1 MPALLP
7 FQSARLVNYPTC
19 ANHQYAV
26 RIDSTDLPPDA
37 ELQADVAIVGA
48 GPAGITLAL
57 ELAGAGH
64 SVALIESG
72 SDSFDAEVQQLGD
85 AVLEDPA
92 HMPMSEATRRQLGG
106 ASNVWGGRCVPFDA
120 IDFQTR
126 QITGN
131 AHWPVSYEEIQRY
144 YERACE
150 WCVCGSDDAFD
161 ARELPDLAER
171 SLIPGWPEGDV
182 RATTL
187 ERWSLP
193 TNFGRQY
200 RRRLE
205 ESELVTLTTRL
216 TCTEIVVGEDGYAV
230 SHMVGQTLAGN
241 CARIHAARYV
251 LACGGL
257 EATRLLF
264 ASDRVHS
271 RGIGNHAG
279 HLGRWY
285 MAHIEAR
292 IARVHFTTPAK
303 ETIYSYERDPDG
315 VYVRRRFTFSPQF
328 QRQHELPN
336 AALWLE
342 NPEIGDPSHRSG
354 SLSFVYLM
362 LVSPLGRYLISEG
375 IRKHQLGDSSAISKR
390 AHFANVLRSPLA
402 TVAFALALGY
412 GRFLKRGR
420 KVPGFFIPNSA
431 NVYPL
436 LYQSEHLPNRASHV
450 AVVAQRDA
458 LGMPRLQP
466 RMHIDARDIDGVI
479 RAHEHFDRYL
489 REHSLGYL
497 EYIVEDFDK
506 AIRDRFFYGCHQ
518 SGTTR
523 MAKRSEDGVLDADL
537 AVHGFEDLF
546 VASSSAFVTSSQ
558 ANSTFTIVAFAL
570 RLAEHL
576 HRSLA
581 ASARP
586 GLSVSPR
593 LGPA

>member
-1 MPALLP
+1 V
-7 FQSARLVNYPTC
+7 RLDAT
-19 ANHQYAV
+19 
-26 RIDSTDLPPDA
+26 TLPPDA
-37 ELQADVAIVGA
+37 ELTAEVAIVGA

-57 ELAGAGH
+57 ELAAAGH

-72 SDSFDAEVQQLGD
+72 ADAFDADVQALGD
-85 AVLEDPA
+85 AVLDDPA

-126 QITGN
+126 PIAGD
-131 AHWPVSYEEIQRY
+131 AHWPVGYEEIQRHY
-144 YERACE
+144 ARACE
-150 WCVCGSDDAFD
+150 WCVCGSRAIFD
-161 ARELPDLAER
+161 ARELPDLAGR
-171 SLIPGWPEGDV
+171 SLIPGWPEGDI

-193 TNFGRQY
+193 TNFGHRY

-205 ESELVTLTTRL
+205 ESPLLTLTTRL
-216 TCTEIVVGEDGYAV
+216 TCTEILVGEDGYTVTQLAT
-230 SHMVGQTLAGN
+230 QTLAGN
-241 CARIHAARYV
+241 CATVKAARYV

-264 ASDRVHS
+264 ASNRVHS

-292 IARVHFTTPAK
+292 IARVHFSTPAK

-315 VYVRRRFTFSPQF
+315 VYVRRRFTVAPELQL
-328 QRQHELPN
+328 RHELPN
-336 AALWLE
+336 AAMWLE
-342 NPEIGDPSHRSG
+342 NPEIGDPAHRSG
-354 SLSFVYLM
+354 PLSFVYLM
-362 LVSPLGRYLISEG
+362 LVSPLGRHLISEG
-375 IRKHQLGDSSAISKR
+375 IRKHQLGDTRLIPTR
-390 AHFANVLRSPLA
+390 AHLANVLRAPLA
-402 TVAFALALGY
+402 TAAFALALGY
-412 GRFLKRGR
+412 GRFLRRGR
-420 KVPGFFIPNSA
+420 KVPGFFIPSPS

-436 LYQSEHLPNRASHV
+436 LYQSEHLPHRESRVTPTAE
-450 AVVAQRDA
+450 RDA
-458 LGMPRLQP
+458 LGVPRLHPQ
-466 RMHIDARDIDGVI
+466 MHVDERDIAGVL
-479 RAHEHFDRYL
+479 RTHELFDRYL
-489 REHSLGYL
+489 RRHSLGRL
-497 EYIVEDFDK
+497 EYLVEDYDK

-518 SGTTR
+518 SGITR
-523 MAKRSEDGVLDADL
+523 MSARSEDGVLDSDL

-576 HRSLA
+576 HADLA
-581 ASARP
+581 ARP
-586 GLSVSPR
+586 AEERQRGPMLSP
-593 LGPA
+593 P

>member
-1 MPALLP
+1 M
-7 FQSARLVNYPTC
+7 
-19 ANHQYAV
+19 
-26 RIDSTDLPPDA
+26 RIDAPTLPPDA
-37 ELQADVAIVGA
+37 ELAAEVAIVGA

-57 ELAGAGH
+57 ELAAAGH

-72 SDSFDAEVQQLGD
+72 SEAFDAEVQALGD

-92 HMPMSEATRRQLGG
+92 HMPMSEATRRQIGG

-126 QITGN
+126 AVTDN
-131 AHWPVSYEEIQRY
+131 ARWPVAYEEIRRHY
-144 YERACE
+144 ARACE
-150 WCVCGSDDAFD
+150 WCVCGARDIFD
-161 ARELPDLAER
+161 ARELPGLAGR

-182 RATTL
+182 QASKL

-193 TNFGRQY
+193 TNFGGEY
-200 RRRLE
+200 RGRLE
-205 ESELVTLTTRL
+205 KSELVTLATRL
-216 TCTEIVVGEDGYAV
+216 TCTEILVGEDGYSVRHLAA
-230 SHMVGQTLAGN
+230 QTLAGN
-241 CARIHAARYV
+241 CASVKAARYV

-264 ASDRVHS
+264 ASNRVH
-271 RGIGNHAG
+271 RGGIGNHAG

-292 IARVHFTTPAK
+292 IARVHFRTPAK
-303 ETIYSYERDPDG
+303 ETIYSYERDPEG
-315 VYVRRRFTFSPQF
+315 VYVRRRFTLAPELQL
-328 QRQHELPN
+328 RHELPN
-336 AALWLE
+336 AAMWLE
-342 NPEIGDPSHRSG
+342 NPEIGDPAHRSG
-354 SLSFVYLM
+354 ALSFVYLM

-375 IRKHQLGDSSAISKR
+375 IRKHQLGDTRLISTR
-390 AHFANVLRSPLA
+390 AHLANVLRSPLA
-402 TVAFALALGY
+402 TTRFALALGY

-420 KVPGFFIPNSA
+420 KVPGFFIPSPK

-436 LYQSEHLPNRASHV
+436 LYQSEHLPHRESRVSLTAE
-450 AVVAQRDA
+450 RDV

-466 RMHIDARDIDGVI
+466 RMHVDERDIEGVL
-479 RAHEHFDRYL
+479 RTHELFDEYL
-489 REHSLGYL
+489 RRHSLGHL
-497 EYIVEDFDK
+497 EYLVEDREK

-523 MAKRSEDGVLDADL
+523 MSARSEDGVLDANL

-546 VASSSAFVTSSQ
+546 VASSSAFPTSSQ

-576 HRSLA
+576 HAGLA
-581 ASARP
+581 A
-586 GLSVSPR
+586 
-593 LGPA
+593 GPARERGQRPTLSPP